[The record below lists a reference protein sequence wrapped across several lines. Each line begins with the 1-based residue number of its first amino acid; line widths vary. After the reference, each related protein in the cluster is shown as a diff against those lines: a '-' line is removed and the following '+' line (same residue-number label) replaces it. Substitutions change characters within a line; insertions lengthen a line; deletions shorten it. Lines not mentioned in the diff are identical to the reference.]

1 VRLVDDCVFVPERI
15 HARWSLLLRH
25 AFNF

>member
-1 VRLVDDCVFVPERI
+1 VCLVDDCVFVPERI
-15 HARWSLLLRH
+15 HARWSLPLRH